1 MLDQQG
7 CSATRP
13 QIPLLT
19 KEQAARTAFTVHYL
33 FFAWVHKS
41 ALFLVVVFGTAS
53 LATIRNAT
61 PVLPILITLVGTIDL
76 VFE

>member
-1 MLDQQG
+1 VG
-7 CSATRP
+7 
-13 QIPLLT
+13 
-19 KEQAARTAFTVHYL
+19 
-33 FFAWVHKS
+33 HKS

>member
-1 MLDQQG
+1 MLRNSPTNSIAHERAG
-7 CSATRP
+7 G
-13 QIPLLT
+13 
-19 KEQAARTAFTVHYL
+19 ETAFIVHYL

-61 PVLPILITLVGTIDL
+61 PVLPIFITLVGTIDL